1 MTTTFP
7 FDTEQGCLSVQGELT
22 IYQASTAL
30 EAFRGAVESG
40 HFKKLDLSEVTE
52 LDSAG
57 LQLLLAL
64 KGQLTEAGSVTEL
77 VNHSPAVTAVLALT
91 SLSDQLD
98 GSHLSGDE

>member
-7 FDTEQGCLSVQGELT
+7 FDTEQGCLTVQGELT

-30 EAFRGAVESG
+30 EAFRSAAGSG
-40 HFKKLDLSEVTE
+40 VLKQLDLSEVSE

-64 KGQLTEAGSVTEL
+64 KRQSTEAGSVVEL

-91 SLSDQLD
+91 SLSNQL
-98 GSHLSGDE
+98 GESQPSGDQ